1 VSSGVRATIAS
12 LIVGVVASLIAAF
25 AVELETSKRIPL
37 GTALAFM
44 VAAAAVYALVLVGSA
59 RFRAAFGSSI
69 RGYYPRGQS
78 SYARRLI
85 RDLGKSRSIVVV
97 GARGRD
103 LIGESSE
110 IGQQLDKW
118 NGTMHVYLLSP
129 SSDHARLRTGHLEV
143 ERDKYTAE
151 AASVQAFLNVVSLH
165 NHLSVTLTTYDAD
178 PVIRAIILDRV
189 AYLAPYIP
197 HVQGRRLPT
206 YRVTRKD
213 PTVETV
219 IEGILAYL
227 SRAEVGVAVQ
237 LEQSTS
243 DPRAEA

>member
-12 LIVGVVASLIAAF
+12 LVVGIVASLIAAF

-44 VAAAAVYALVLVGSA
+44 GAAAVVYGLVLLGSA
-59 RFRAAFGSSI
+59 RFRAAFGSAI
-69 RGYYPRGQS
+69 TGYYPRGES
-78 SYARRLI
+78 SYTRRLI
-85 RDLGKSRSIVVV
+85 RDLGKSRSMVVV

-103 LIGESSE
+103 LIGESSA

-129 SSDHARLRTGHLEV
+129 SSDHARLRTGHLAV

-178 PVIRAIILDRV
+178 PIIRAIILERV

-197 HVQGRRLPT
+197 HVQGRTLPT

-213 PTVETV
+213 PTVESV
-219 IEGILAYL
+219 IEGILGYL
-227 SRAEVGVAVQ
+227 RGAEVGVPVPA
-237 LEQSTS
+237 EQSAS